1 MVTRSR
7 PQVALLIETSN
18 AYGRGLLRGICAFV
32 REGTQW
38 EIHFTEEGRGDAPPP
53 WFHNWRGDGVIAR
66 IENHLIEEAV
76 LLAGIPAVNVSSAAL
91 SHEFPTVI
99 TNSEALCRL
108 AAEHLLERGFQRLG
122 YCGDSRFD
130 WSFHHE
136 RNFRRQ
142 AQMAGHDLQ
151 VFNSAKSDSKDWLL
165 EQRKL
170 ARWLKELPKPIG
182 IFACYDIRGQQ
193 LLEVCRQE
201 RIRVPDE
208 VAVVG
213 HYDDELLCELCDPPL
228 SSILPNAP
236 RAGYE
241 AASIL
246 DELMRGVS
254 VPSTVRRIEP
264 VGVSAR
270 KSTDVIAVPDTQ
282 VAAAMRFIR
291 EHAYEGIGVEDVLKA
306 VAMSRTVL
314 ERRFQKFLG
323 RSPYDEILRLRI
335 ERVKELL
342 TTTNLQMAQI
352 AERLGFSGVEY
363 LSAMFKRKLGV
374 SPRVFRRRASVK

>member
-18 AYGRGLLRGICAFV
+18 AYSRGLLRGICAFV

-38 EIHFTEEGRGDAPPP
+38 GIHFTEEGRGDAPPP

-76 LLAGIPAVNVSSAAL
+76 LLAGIPAVNVSSVAL
-91 SHEFPTVI
+91 SHEFPTI
-99 TNSEALCRL
+99 ISNSEAVCRL

-142 AQMAGHDLQ
+142 AHMAGRDAR
-151 VFNSAKSDSKDWLL
+151 VFNSAKSGSKDWLL

-182 IFACYDIRGQQ
+182 IFACHDIRGQQ
-193 LLEVCRQE
+193 LLEICRQE
-201 RIRVPDE
+201 GIRVPDE

-228 SSILPNAP
+228 SSVVPNAP

-241 AASIL
+241 AASVL

-254 VPSTVRRIEP
+254 VPSTVRSIEP

-270 KSTDVIAVPDTQ
+270 KSTDVIVVPDAQ
-282 VAAAMRFIR
+282 AAAAMRFIR

-314 ERRFQKFLG
+314 ERRFQKFVG

-352 AERLGFSGVEY
+352 AERVGFSGVEY

-374 SPRVFRRRASVK
+374 SPRTFRRRASVK